1 LRSTKTT
8 KKRQT
13 SKEDAFGLRAEPL
26 LEALDSAIFQED
38 SRMTFENTR
47 LLPLLIVLEELS
59 VNGDIAVNIEGSI
72 SLAIIG
78 VAALLRI
85 IRR

>member
-1 LRSTKTT
+1 
-8 KKRQT
+8 
-13 SKEDAFGLRAEPL
+13 FGLRAEPL

>member
-1 LRSTKTT
+1 
-8 KKRQT
+8 
-13 SKEDAFGLRAEPL
+13 
-26 LEALDSAIFQED
+26 
-38 SRMTFENTR
+38 MTFENTR

>member
-1 LRSTKTT
+1 
-8 KKRQT
+8 
-13 SKEDAFGLRAEPL
+13 
-26 LEALDSAIFQED
+26 
-38 SRMTFENTR
+38 MTFENTR

-78 VAALLRI
+78 AAALLLI
-85 IRR
+85 LRR